1 MEKLKCDK
9 AFAPPEVTNQPVE
22 TRASPV
28 RTVSTATLGVGLAH
42 LLHEFYNPIHSIQ
55 CGVWLFAQEMDEA
68 ERSGNPC
75 PDEAFQHVKRE
86 VDRMVSLVTSVR
98 SQLESLWQ
106 INPSVDPVNLGSL
119 IEKIL
124 QREAMR
130 FEAAGVRITKNMIA
144 DLPLIEGD
152 KKLLEVAFLNLFKN
166 AADAMPEGGV
176 LAVSATSRESSV
188 WIEISDTGEGTR
200 PDVDIF
206 QPFATSKP
214 GGMGLGLAIT
224 RHVIET
230 HGGTITYKCRPGTGM
245 TFRINFPSKTEAT
258 PKSYEPVRSEELFG
272 CLCHAP
278 QDRSWSRGSYF

>member
-1 MEKLKCDK
+1 
-9 AFAPPEVTNQPVE
+9 
-22 TRASPV
+22 
-28 RTVSTATLGVGLAH
+28 
-42 LLHEFYNPIHSIQ
+42 
-55 CGVWLFAQEMDEA
+55 
-68 ERSGNPC
+68 
-75 PDEAFQHVKRE
+75 
-86 VDRMVSLVTSVR
+86 
-98 SQLESLWQ
+98 
-106 INPSVDPVNLGSL
+106 
-119 IEKIL
+119 
-124 QREAMR
+124 
-130 FEAAGVRITKNMIA
+130 
-144 DLPLIEGD
+144 
-152 KKLLEVAFLNLFKN
+152 
-166 AADAMPEGGV
+166 MPEGGV